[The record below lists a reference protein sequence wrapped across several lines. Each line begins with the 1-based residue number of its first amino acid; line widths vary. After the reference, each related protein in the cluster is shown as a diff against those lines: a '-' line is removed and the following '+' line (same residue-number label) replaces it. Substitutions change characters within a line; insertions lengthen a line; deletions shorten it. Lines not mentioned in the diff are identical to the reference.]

1 MSSQPPSPSSSSSSS
16 YSLETMTTHS
26 SSMTTLANNTV
37 VQFLP
42 QSYFT
47 ENGLIRAVK
56 SRVPPPSSSV
66 VSESGGGGGFP
77 TSVILQPRTSSRS
90 PSSGLVL
97 KTLVASVSLCT
108 CKRSMSKNPI
118 GMSTCC
124 IIGLAVMARA
134 QICSSYLVQYIYE
147 PTET

>member
-1 MSSQPPSPSSSSSSS
+1 AMSSQPPSPSSSSSSS

-56 SRVPPPSSSV
+56 SRVPPTSSSV
-66 VSESGGGGGFP
+66 VSESGGGGGGFP

-90 PSSGLVL
+90 PSSGLVF
-97 KTLVASVSLCT
+97 KTLVASVSFCT
-108 CKRSMSKNPI
+108 VR
-118 GMSTCC
+118 G
-124 IIGLAVMARA
+124 
-134 QICSSYLVQYIYE
+134 QW
-147 PTET
+147 

>member
-16 YSLETMTTHS
+16 YSLETMTTNS

-56 SRVPPPSSSV
+56 SRVPPPQSSV

-97 KTLVASVSLCT
+97 KKSLQWPLSLSALY
-108 CKRSMSKNPI
+108 KRSMSNNPI

-124 IIGLAVMARA
+124 IIGLAVMARV
-134 QICSSYLVQYIYE
+134 QI
-147 PTET
+147 